1 MAHKFER
8 CRMEPQ
14 EDGSVNIGIT
24 IIATIGQSDDPDP
37 DFHGSAQWARCL
49 EAHAHDWDTC
59 NIRALF
65 GARAKDA
72 QNNDIVGSS
81 KREQLIAWLQEQR
94 RVKGLAIP
102 KEIPLP
108 TRKVQKVVDGKD
120 VEVDEAIKDVSLT

>member
-24 IIATIGQSDDPDP
+24 IIATVGQSDTPDP
-37 DFHGSAQWARCL
+37 DFHGSAQWARCSA
-49 EAHAHDWDTC
+49 AHAHDWDTC

-81 KREQLIAWLQEQR
+81 KREQLVAWLQEQR

-108 TRKVQKVVDGKD
+108 TRKVTRDG